1 MLYFGSRE
9 GTLFKEGY
17 SEASTTNNILLFNL
31 SDKIVFAILLFTHI
45 TLHIY
50 IKFSCYKL
58 NNRFTFQMKF
68 LLSSP
73 YSFLKVQGTKIKTTE
88 LECEL

>member
-1 MLYFGSRE
+1 M
-9 GTLFKEGY
+9 FKEGY
-17 SEASTTNNILLFNL
+17 SKASTTNSALLFNL

-45 TLHIY
+45 ILHIY

-58 NNRFTFQMKF
+58 NNRFTFQMNF
-68 LLSSP
+68 LPSSP
-73 YSFLKVQGTKIKTTE
+73 YSFLKAQGTKIKTKK